1 MNIHRHSFLT
11 PVVLA
16 AMLALGAG
24 GAAAQG
30 AASSAMAAPS
40 GAMTPSAKSA
50 TPAADKMFAMQAAKG
65 GMGEVALGQLAQQK
79 AGSDA
84 VKQFATHMVDDHTQ
98 ANDELKQ
105 LASTKNITLPATPPM
120 DAKAKKLES
129 MSGAAFDKAYMAMM
143 LDDHKKTIALFQK
156 ESTSG
161 KDPDLKA
168 FATKTLP
175 TLKGHLD
182 MVMQTRTTIAAAK

>member
-1 MNIHRHSFLT
+1 M
-11 PVVLA
+11 P
-16 AMLALGAG
+16 
-24 GAAAQG
+24 
-30 AASSAMAAPS
+30 APS
-40 GAMTPSAKSA
+40 GGMASPMKGS
-50 TPAADKMFAMQAAKG
+50 TPAADKMFAVQAAKG

-98 ANDELKQ
+98 ANDALKQ
-105 LASTKNITLPATPPM
+105 VASTKNIMLPAAPPM
-120 DAKAKKLES
+120 DAKAKKLEN
-129 MSGAAFDKAYMAMM
+129 MSGAEFDKAYMAMM

-156 ESTSG
+156 EAASG

-175 TLKGHLD
+175 TLKGHLE
-182 MVMQTRTTIAAAK
+182 MVMQTRTTIATAK